1 MKVTNY
7 ELIGSIDSCPK
18 CGAMVQITPPPDEHS
33 SISAGEEDLF
43 GKLPQAP
50 TRDRLS
56 VGPSDDVD
64 SAAITQSAISNEDA
78 AAHSLPQPLESDE
91 EYSTLAPPHES
102 TSNRILNAASTRL
115 DEVEDYRREVEV
127 AWQSESTQRTKQLAL
142 ISLLSCFGLIT
153 AGIVFSQFVRTWR
166 EQQTVAMAPETESV
180 SPAIDETTTSVEGD
194 TPGSIDQ
201 TAEASDSETPITEP
215 PRNNP
220 VDPPPTMESSAVAT
234 DDASVTTDPIPLLMT
249 TPFEIGPSTEAM
261 TSVRA
266 RDPEAATSK
275 DKEEDA
281 PPQMNSL
288 PPGMLKFMPLLS
300 LETTDNQAAP
310 VIQPPPTIDTV
321 RIDEAAAEANPD
333 DISNPKRKPIDVEK
347 ALAQRFAIAN
357 GGASLAEL
365 TLILSQLTT
374 VPIELELISFDAA
387 NKRVDA
393 PIETPTGWVSARAW
407 IDGLCASQGLV
418 AQSFEGRLMISA
430 DDAAINAGIAPALLL
445 DDFGDEAANVYEWI
459 SPLLQ
464 PDAEDEP
471 AEENLLEDLEPAPAP
486 ETRLSEDGR
495 SIIPAPS
502 LKSKMRAVFAIES
515 VRLMRGL
522 PTKLER
528 WRTSRWMG
536 PWPEENNASS
546 DKSFGEW
553 NVVDGGIGGPRLDS
567 PRTAA
572 GLIRSIASLNQ
583 ATALVGWLNATRLDF
598 YPGDLM
604 MPYSRQGTA
613 GAMLDEILG
622 EQGLQARVCGPS
634 LWYLGTE
641 ASYDRFEVITWLPIP
656 PENADVIRK
665 RLANSLSIAEPTD
678 MPIAFEAERMLV
690 RCPRYLARQLARI
703 IDP

>member
-1 MKVTNY
+1 
-7 ELIGSIDSCPK
+7 
-18 CGAMVQITPPPDEHS
+18 
-33 SISAGEEDLF
+33 
-43 GKLPQAP
+43 
-50 TRDRLS
+50 
-56 VGPSDDVD
+56 
-64 SAAITQSAISNEDA
+64 
-78 AAHSLPQPLESDE
+78 
-91 EYSTLAPPHES
+91 
-102 TSNRILNAASTRL
+102 
-115 DEVEDYRREVEV
+115 
-127 AWQSESTQRTKQLAL
+127 
-142 ISLLSCFGLIT
+142 
-153 AGIVFSQFVRTWR
+153 
-166 EQQTVAMAPETESV
+166 
-180 SPAIDETTTSVEGD
+180 
-194 TPGSIDQ
+194 
-201 TAEASDSETPITEP
+201 
-215 PRNNP
+215 
-220 VDPPPTMESSAVAT
+220 
-234 DDASVTTDPIPLLMT
+234 
-249 TPFEIGPSTEAM
+249 
-261 TSVRA
+261 
-266 RDPEAATSK
+266 
-275 DKEEDA
+275 
-281 PPQMNSL
+281 
-288 PPGMLKFMPLLS
+288 
-300 LETTDNQAAP
+300 
-310 VIQPPPTIDTV
+310 
-321 RIDEAAAEANPD
+321 
-333 DISNPKRKPIDVEK
+333 
-347 ALAQRFAIAN
+347 
-357 GGASLAEL
+357 
-365 TLILSQLTT
+365 
-374 VPIELELISFDAA
+374 
-387 NKRVDA
+387 
-393 PIETPTGWVSARAW
+393 
-407 IDGLCASQGLV
+407 
-418 AQSFEGRLMISA
+418 
-430 DDAAINAGIAPALLL
+430 LLL

-471 AEENLLEDLEPAPAP
+471 AEENLLEDVEPAPAP

>member
-1 MKVTNY
+1 
-7 ELIGSIDSCPK
+7 
-18 CGAMVQITPPPDEHS
+18 
-33 SISAGEEDLF
+33 
-43 GKLPQAP
+43 
-50 TRDRLS
+50 
-56 VGPSDDVD
+56 
-64 SAAITQSAISNEDA
+64 
-78 AAHSLPQPLESDE
+78 
-91 EYSTLAPPHES
+91 
-102 TSNRILNAASTRL
+102 
-115 DEVEDYRREVEV
+115 
-127 AWQSESTQRTKQLAL
+127 
-142 ISLLSCFGLIT
+142 
-153 AGIVFSQFVRTWR
+153 
-166 EQQTVAMAPETESV
+166 
-180 SPAIDETTTSVEGD
+180 
-194 TPGSIDQ
+194 
-201 TAEASDSETPITEP
+201 
-215 PRNNP
+215 
-220 VDPPPTMESSAVAT
+220 
-234 DDASVTTDPIPLLMT
+234 
-249 TPFEIGPSTEAM
+249 
-261 TSVRA
+261 
-266 RDPEAATSK
+266 
-275 DKEEDA
+275 
-281 PPQMNSL
+281 
-288 PPGMLKFMPLLS
+288 LKFMPLLS

-471 AEENLLEDLEPAPAP
+471 AEENLLEDVEPAPAP